1 MVRSDAAA
9 ISLTLITAIL
19 AAPAFAGDIAVSV
32 TGLPSRTG
40 DIGCALFSTSA
51 GFPLDLAKAVVIW
64 TLAQKGGSC
73 RFEGV
78 KAGVYAIAVAHSPD
92 GAERLETDWLGR
104 PKDAWGVSNNVRPA
118 MRAPRFEEASIRVPD
133 QGVVR
138 VSVRI
143 SP

>member
-9 ISLTLITAIL
+9 ISLTLIAIL
-19 AAPAFAGDIAVSV
+19 ATPALAGDIAVSV
-32 TGLPSRTG
+32 TGLSSRTG

-51 GFPLDLAKAVVIW
+51 GFPLDLAKAVVTW
-64 TLAQKGGSC
+64 TPAQKGGSC

-78 KAGVYAIAVAHSPD
+78 KAGVYAIAVALSPD
-92 GAERLETDWLGR
+92 GAHRIETDWLGR

-133 QGVVR
+133 QGVVS